1 MKRLVSYFL
10 LSIAMLMMLAADP
23 CVSRY
28 SSADVSD
35 GFVLDSV
42 ASRISVEVCAMSS
55 SRSAFSVLN
64 PMSWTLMWN
73 VDSVGYDFVRL
84 SEPRYDIGEC
94 FAAVVG
100 RYCNGIESIADS
112 VTVSDRLHRYPD
124 AVWTRFDW
132 SGEQLQVSCGTTS
145 LHSLFSLPA
154 IVPSGA
160 LCRVV
165 GRGVDF
171 ESVVVESWPDHT
183 SLLATD
189 YTEQAIVDHALLT
202 GDPLEG
208 IWTYFDRDTD
218 DSHARL
224 GGRYRLG
231 VIRDD
236 ATGEYLIIY
245 LGGAVVNPDGWR
257 TGMIKGRLV
266 ATPFVD
272 QYTLQWYDSAMEQ
285 VDIDVDAY
293 ATLDNSALLTLAFP
307 LYKTSFR
314 LARAH

>member
-1 MKRLVSYFL
+1 M
-10 LSIAMLMMLAADP
+10 
-23 CVSRY
+23 
-28 SSADVSD
+28 
-35 GFVLDSV
+35 
-42 ASRISVEVCAMSS
+42 
-55 SRSAFSVLN
+55 
-64 PMSWTLMWN
+64 
-73 VDSVGYDFVRL
+73 
-84 SEPRYDIGEC
+84 
-94 FAAVVG
+94 
-100 RYCNGIESIADS
+100 
-112 VTVSDRLHRYPD
+112 
-124 AVWTRFDW
+124 
-132 SGEQLQVSCGTTS
+132 
-145 LHSLFSLPA
+145 
-154 IVPSGA
+154 

-165 GRGVDF
+165 GREVDI
-171 ESVVVESWPDHT
+171 ESVVVESWPDYS

-189 YTEQAIVDHALLT
+189 YTEQSIVDHALLT

-218 DSHARL
+218 DSRARL

-257 TGMIKGRLV
+257 AGMIKGRLF

-272 QYTLQWYDSAMEQ
+272 QYTLQWYDSTMEQ

-293 ATLDNSALLTLAFP
+293 ATLDNSALLAFAFP

-314 LARAH
+314 LARAR